1 MKYSCIRTLRGNIPQ
16 SASGQRQTLV
26 VDDGRLNHG
35 HRITSIRMWPA
46 RASQVGDITAVL
58 ATDGRAAVTPMD
70 SSNNGQIAWVYGA
83 FGTSPGNGFESVID
97 PNHIVV
103 QELVLIA
110 DIAGF
115 FADGLNYMITLEP
128 IELTDS
134 ESAVVQIKARQQNL
148 V

>member
-1 MKYSCIRTLRGNIPQ
+1 MKYSCVRTLRGNIPQ
-16 SASGQRQTLV
+16 SATGARVTLV
-26 VDDGRLNHG
+26 VDDGRLTNG
-35 HRITSIRMWPA
+35 LRITSIRMWPA
-46 RASQVGDITAVL
+46 RASQVGDCTAVL

-70 SSNNGQIAWVYGA
+70 SSNNGQIAWVYA
-83 FGTSPGNGFESVID
+83 CFNTSPGAGFETIID

-110 DIAGF
+110 DIGAN
-115 FADGLNYMITLEP
+115 FADGINYLITLEP
-128 IELTDS
+128 VELTDS